1 MSVHPVLER
10 LGEIRI
16 VPVIALEDAVLA
28 APLARALAE
37 GGLPAAEVTFR
48 TPAAEEALRQI
59 HQQVPQVCLCAGTV
73 LTPEQAQRA
82 VEAGAQAIVS
92 PGTNL
97 EVVRWCQKRGVPVIP
112 GCATPTEME
121 ACMREGLTVVKF
133 FPAEAAGG
141 VRLLKAAAGPYPGLK
156 FMPTGGITR
165 ENAAGYLALKN
176 VLCCGGSWLAPAG
189 LLAAGDFAAVR
200 RLAEEAAALAG
211 KGARL

>member
-1 MSVHPVLER
+1 MHPVLER

-16 VPVIALEDAVLA
+16 VPVIALEDAAQA

-48 TPAAEEALRQI
+48 TPAAEEALRRI

-73 LTPEQAQRA
+73 LTTEQAQRA

-97 EVVRWCQKRGVPVIP
+97 EVVRWCQKRGVQVIP
-112 GCATPTEME
+112 GCATPTERE

>member
-1 MSVHPVLER
+1 M
-10 LGEIRI
+10 
-16 VPVIALEDAVLA
+16 
-28 APLARALAE
+28 
-37 GGLPAAEVTFR
+37 
-48 TPAAEEALRQI
+48 
-59 HQQVPQVCLCAGTV
+59 
-73 LTPEQAQRA
+73 
-82 VEAGAQAIVS
+82 EAGAQAIVS